1 MLESRKDEGLK
12 REIGARALMA
22 NTINL
27 VVGAGIFAL
36 PAGVAGFLGPSF
48 IFAYLLCALLLSLV
62 LMCFVELGTKIT
74 VTGGVYAYTELA
86 FGPLAGFLTNTLFWF
101 GYAAMADAA
110 IANVLA
116 DNLSMLAPAFKSW
129 KFRAVLFAMM
139 FGGIAAV
146 NVRGVKESS
155 RFVEVLT
162 LVKLTPLVLLVV
174 AGFFQVSGRNFG
186 PFIVP
191 DASLLGQAS
200 LFLFFAFGGG
210 AEAALS
216 ASGEIRNPARTIPRG
231 VFGGIAVVFVL
242 YTCVQAVSQGI
253 LGPTL
258 ATLREAPLAS
268 VAASVFGPAGT
279 YLLLCA
285 AMLSCFGLVS
295 GDILAT
301 SRLPYAAARDGLL
314 PSWLGKIHPK
324 FATPHR
330 AIWMYAGIGLLLSV
344 SGGFRQLA
352 TLSSSAILV
361 IYVGV
366 LAASI
371 RLRKLKAEGSFRLPG
386 GTVVPVL
393 ALGITIWFLSN
404 LQVREMVAAATFL
417 AASTVVYFLMRVMK
431 QKP

>member
-12 REIGARALMA
+12 REIGVRALMA
-22 NTINL
+22 NTINM

-116 DNLSMLAPAFKSW
+116 DNLSIMVPAFRNW
-129 KFRAVLFAMM
+129 GWRALLFSLM

-155 RFVEVLT
+155 RFVEIVT
-162 LVKLTPLVLLVV
+162 LVKLSPLVLLVV
-174 AGFFQVSGRNFG
+174 AGFFHVSASNFR
-186 PFIVP
+186 PFEIP
-191 DASLLGQAS
+191 EPALLGQAS

-231 VFGGIAVVFVL
+231 IFGGIAIVFVL
-242 YTCVQAVSQGI
+242 YTCVQAVSQGL

-258 ATLREAPLAS
+258 SSLKEAPLAS
-268 VAASVFGPAGT
+268 VAAAVFGPPGT
-279 YLLLCA
+279 YLLLCT

-314 PSWLGKIHPK
+314 PKWLAKIHPR

-330 AIWMYAGIGLLLSV
+330 AIWMYAGIGFLMSV
-344 SGGFRQLA
+344 SGGFHQLA
-352 TLSSSAILV
+352 TLASSAILV
-361 IYVGV
+361 IYIGV
-366 LAASI
+366 LSASI
-371 RLRKLKAEGSFRLPG
+371 RLRRLKAEGSFRLPG
-386 GTVVPVL
+386 GILVPLL
-393 ALGITIWFLSN
+393 ALGITFWFLSN
-404 LQVREMVAAATFL
+404 LQVGEMMAAATFL
-417 AASTVVYFLMRVMK
+417 AASTVVYFLMRLVK